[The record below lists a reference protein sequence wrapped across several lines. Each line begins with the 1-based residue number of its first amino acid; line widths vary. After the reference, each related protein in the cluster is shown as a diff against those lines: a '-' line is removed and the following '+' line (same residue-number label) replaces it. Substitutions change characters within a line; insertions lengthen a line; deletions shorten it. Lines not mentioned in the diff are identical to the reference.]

1 MADMKNDE
9 HGLGKGTGAAAGAVT
24 GGAIGSAAGP
34 VGTVA
39 GAVIG
44 GVAGYAAGGAIA
56 ESVNPNEY
64 DSHFQTSYSST
75 PYYSNR
81 YTWNDYQPA
90 YQYGYNTFG
99 QYKGQRFEDVE
110 PKLQSEWES
119 ARGQSSMAWNE
130 AKGAVRDG
138 WDYIERSMPGDF
150 DRDGR

>member
-1 MADMKNDE
+1 MADMKNE

-39 GAVIG
+39 GAVVG

-56 ESVNPNEY
+56 ESVNPTEY
-64 DSHFQTSYSST
+64 DDHFRSSYSSA
-75 PYYSNR
+75 PYYSDR
-81 YTWNDYQPA
+81 RTWNDYQPA
-90 YQYGYNTFG
+90 YQYGYNTYG

-110 PKLQSEWES
+110 PKLQQDWDSS
-119 ARGQSSMAWNE
+119 RGQSAMAWNE

-138 WDYIERSMPGDF
+138 WHYIERTMPGDA